1 LTSAV
6 ERCLDR
12 VVDGERLSADDA
24 VLLFEQADLPSLGAA
39 AHAVRC
45 RMTDEHVVTYVVDRN
60 VNYTNVCIS
69 ACRFCA
75 FHRAPDDPQAYVL
88 TRDELDAKLD
98 EMVALGGTQLLMQG
112 GLHPDLR
119 LEFFEEMLRHI
130 TNTFPVHV
138 HSFSPPEIVHF
149 ARLNDLSIE
158 TVLGRLRDAGLDSL
172 PGGGAEILVESV
184 RESVSPHKCTAAQWL
199 DVMRTA
205 HRIGMPTTATMMFG
219 HVETLGHRVE
229 HLVRVRELQDEAARL
244 GLPESGRFTAFIP
257 WTYQP
262 ANTALGGRTV
272 GGHDY
277 LRTLAIARLV
287 LDNVTN
293 VQASWVTQGAKI
305 ASVALSFGAND
316 LGGTM
321 IEENVVAAA
330 GTSYTMSIDEIRALI
345 ADAGFEPRQRTTLYA
360 PVKQHARGRKQ

>member
-1 LTSAV
+1 MTSAV

-12 VVDGERLSADDA
+12 VIEGERLLADEA
-24 VLLFEQADLPSLGAA
+24 LLLLEQADLPSLASA

-45 RMTDEHVVTYVVDRN
+45 RLTDERIATFVVDRN
-60 VNYTNVCIS
+60 INYTNVCVS
-69 ACRFCA
+69 GCRFCA
-75 FHRAPDDPQAYVL
+75 FYREPGDPRSYVL
-88 TRDELDAKLD
+88 TLDELDRKI
-98 EMVALGGTQLLMQG
+98 EETVALGGTQILMQG
-112 GLHPDLR
+112 GLHPELR

-130 TNTFPVHV
+130 KANFPVHV

-149 ARLNDLSIE
+149 ARLNELSVE
-158 TVLGRLRDAGLDSL
+158 TVLRRLRDAGLDSL
-172 PGGGAEILVESV
+172 PGGGAEILVERV
-184 RESVSPHKCTAAQWL
+184 RQSVSPHKCTAAEWL

-219 HVETLGHRVE
+219 HVETLAQRVE
-229 HLVRVRELQDEAARL
+229 HLARIRELQDETARL
-244 GLPESGRFTAFIP
+244 SSPKSGGFTAFIP

-262 ANTALGGRTV
+262 ANTALGGRAV

-277 LRTLAIARLV
+277 LRTLAVSRLF
-287 LDNVTN
+287 LDNMTN

-305 ASVALSFGAND
+305 ASVALLFGAND

-330 GTSYTMSIDEIRALI
+330 GTSHLMSIADIRALI
-345 ADAGFEPRQRTTLYA
+345 EDAGFEPRQRTTLYGSVR
-360 PVKQHARGRKQ
+360 PVRQG